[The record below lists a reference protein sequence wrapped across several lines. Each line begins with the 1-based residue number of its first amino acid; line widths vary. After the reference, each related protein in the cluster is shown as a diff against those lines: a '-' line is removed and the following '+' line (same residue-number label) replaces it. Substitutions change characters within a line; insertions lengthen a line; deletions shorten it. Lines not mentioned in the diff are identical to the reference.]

1 MHPVRLFPAARRAPF
16 LALAAPVLLL
26 AGCGGGGGGGG
37 GTGGGTGG
45 GGATTT
51 VAATGSLEDQIGF
64 DVAGIQRRQTKVEN
78 LIRDCMKTKGFDYSP
93 VDPAAQR
100 AALVGSATLTEED
113 FEKQFGYGIT
123 TLYEQRRRE
132 ASTGPNAD
140 YRTSLPAN
148 QRPAYDSALY
158 GKNVGTTFA
167 VAVDSGDFADLGGCT
182 KQATDQAFGGAETLT
197 TLQTKLDELDTR
209 IEADARMAA
218 ANKAWSACM
227 SEDGYKNLVKPDEI
241 DGVLED
247 KLEGVV
253 GPAIR
258 PGVGTTAP
266 ADYDK
271 KALADLQRY
280 EVAIVKADIECE
292 EEHIEK
298 VEEKVRKEYEQRF
311 ADENSAFLAGIPRV

>member
-1 MHPVRLFPAARRAPF
+1 MDRAHVFPGALRAT
-16 LALAAPVLLL
+16 LLAAAGVLL
-26 AGCGGGGGGGG
+26 AGCSGGGGGDGGGGGGGGGG
-37 GTGGGTGG
+37 GT
-45 GGATTT
+45 TT
-51 VAATGSLEDQIGF
+51 VAPTGSIEDQLGF
-64 DVAGIQRRQTKVEN
+64 DLAGIQRRQTKVEN
-78 LIRDCMKTKGFDYSP
+78 LIRDCMKVKGFDYSP
-93 VDPAAQR
+93 IDPAAQR

-140 YRTSLPAN
+140 YRTSLSVN

-167 VAVDSGDFADLGGCT
+167 TAVDTGDFADLGGCT
-182 KQATDQAFGGAETLT
+182 KEATDQAFGGVETLT
-197 TLQTKLDELDTR
+197 TLQTKLDELDAR
-209 IEADARMAA
+209 IEADPRVAA

-227 SEDGYKNLVKPDEI
+227 GEAGYKNLVKPDEV
-241 DGVLED
+241 DGVLEE
-247 KLEGVV
+247 KLEDIV

-258 PGVGTTAP
+258 PGVGGAAA

-271 KALADLQRY
+271 KDLADLQRY

-298 VEEKVRKEYEQRF
+298 VEEKVRKEYEQTF
-311 ADENSAFLAGIPRV
+311 ADENSAFLAGVPRA